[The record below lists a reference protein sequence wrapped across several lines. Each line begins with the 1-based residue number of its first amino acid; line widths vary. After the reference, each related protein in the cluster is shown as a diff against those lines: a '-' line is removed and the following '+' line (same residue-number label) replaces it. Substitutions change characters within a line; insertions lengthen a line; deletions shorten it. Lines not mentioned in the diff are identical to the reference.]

1 MRINGEKGT
10 VRDKQSAAASYDSN
24 VIEFRSP
31 SLRKK
36 ENHTKVRHC
45 YLLTVWMRKK
55 IILALL

>member
-1 MRINGEKGT
+1 MEKKGQSKRQT
-10 VRDKQSAAASYDSN
+10 VYCGSYDSN